1 MEKSK
6 EKKPIFKRWWFI
18 LIVAV
23 LVIGAL
29 GGVGDKEDTQAAP
42 EVSATQEESANAE
55 EPAEEVKQEEPAQPE
70 QTMSQKN
77 AIRKAESYLDL
88 TGFSKSGLIKQL
100 AFEGFSEEDSAYA
113 VENIQVDWKE
123 QAVKKGKEYLDM
135 SGFSRSGL
143 YDQLTFEGFTDEEAT
158 YALDTIGL

>member
-1 MEKSK
+1 
-6 EKKPIFKRWWFI
+6 
-18 LIVAV
+18 
-23 LVIGAL
+23 
-29 GGVGDKEDTQAAP
+29 
-42 EVSATQEESANAE
+42 
-55 EPAEEVKQEEPAQPE
+55 
-70 QTMSQKN
+70 MSQKN

-100 AFEGFSEEDSAYA
+100 VFEGFSEEDSAYA